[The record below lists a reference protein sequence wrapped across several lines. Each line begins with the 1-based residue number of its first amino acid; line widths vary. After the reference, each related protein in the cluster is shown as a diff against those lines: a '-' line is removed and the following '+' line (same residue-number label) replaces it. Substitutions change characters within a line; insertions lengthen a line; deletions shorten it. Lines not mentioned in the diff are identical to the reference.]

1 MEPAFIAFCS
11 ILTAEIVSST
21 NIFSNEVG
29 PYIWRK
35 FLPKALETGTI
46 VPAPDPLVV
55 GEELRSI
62 QLGLD
67 KQKAGVSA
75 AKVVVTNI
83 S

>member
-1 MEPAFIAFCS
+1 M
-11 ILTAEIVSST
+11 
-21 NIFSNEVG
+21 
-29 PYIWRK
+29 
-35 FLPKALETGTI
+35 PKALESGQL

-55 GEELRSI
+55 GEELRSV

-75 AKVVVTNI
+75 AKVVIANI

>member
-1 MEPAFIAFCS
+1 M
-11 ILTAEIVSST
+11 LVSSSA
-21 NIFSNEVG
+21 IFSNDVG

-35 FLPKALETGTI
+35 FLPNALKKGTI

-55 GEELRSI
+55 GEELRSV

-75 AKVVVTNI
+75 AKIVITGI